1 MSIKRRSKH
10 ISIFSMASMTD
21 VIFLLLIFFMVVSTL
36 VVPNAIK
43 VNLPSSQSTA
53 TTQEPA
59 ARITIDAD
67 GYYYL
72 STEAM
77 PEMTLLPVE
86 ELENRLYE
94 LGVALAD
101 EEDPYVVLYADRS
114 ISYGEIVKVLNAS
127 ATAGLRMILA
137 TQALQS
143 TSVNE
148 AITNGSEAL

>member
-1 MSIKRRSKH
+1 
-10 ISIFSMASMTD
+10 MASMTD

-43 VNLPSSQSTA
+43 VNLPSSQATA

-127 ATAGLRMILA
+127 ATAGLRMVLA

>member
-43 VNLPSSQSTA
+43 VNLPSSQATA

-127 ATAGLRMILA
+127 ATAGLRMVLA